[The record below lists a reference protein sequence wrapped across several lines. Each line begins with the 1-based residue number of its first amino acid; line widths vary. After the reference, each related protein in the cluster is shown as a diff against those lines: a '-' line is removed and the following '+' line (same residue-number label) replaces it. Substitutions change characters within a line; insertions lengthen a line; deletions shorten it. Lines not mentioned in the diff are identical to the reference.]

1 MHKWYDE
8 QESSLAV
15 VVASR
20 IRILRNFKAY
30 LFPSCLSLEQKKDLS
45 IIVQDKL
52 DQLPDVL
59 EQKFE
64 KCFLDE
70 FSDVHRMALRER
82 QVINKFSN
90 DNKDGVGLILSSDE
104 SVSLTINGMDHLRIQ
119 ISRCGMEL
127 EEIWKEMNKLDDF
140 VNEQF
145 EYAFHD
151 KFGYMTIYPTNVGTG
166 MRAYLVLHLPMLSS
180 SKRFRTLLNEISRY
194 GVTVKGAFGE
204 GQDNDGN
211 MFVLYNQKTL
221 GLSEKDIIQVLI
233 KVARQLASQEK
244 AVRRQVLSTHRLELE
259 DSIYRSYGILKYAKN
274 LSLKEAID
282 HLSQIRLGQEEGLI
296 SFKGTCNCYKMMLGV
311 QNANLQVYWDRPME
325 EKALNKVRTSYIQR
339 HIPELDVDTK

>member
-1 MHKWYDE
+1 MHKWYDD
-8 QESSLAV
+8 QENSLAV

-30 LFPSCLSLEQKKDLS
+30 LFPPCLKSEQKKDLS
-45 IIVQDKL
+45 IVVQDKL
-52 DQLPDVL
+52 DNLPVIL

-64 KCFLDE
+64 KCMLDE

-90 DNKDGVGLILSSDE
+90 EKKDGIGLILSNDE
-104 SVSLTINGMDHLRIQ
+104 SVSITINGMDHLRMQ

-127 EEIWKEMNKLDDF
+127 EEIWNDMNRLDDF

-145 EYAFHD
+145 EYAFHE

-204 GQDNDGN
+204 GQDNEGN

-221 GLSEKDIIQVLI
+221 GLSEKDIIQVLV

-244 AVRRQVLSTHRLELE
+244 AVRRQVLTTHHLELE
-259 DSIYRSYGILKYAKN
+259 DSIYRSYGTLKYAKN
-274 LSLKEAID
+274 LSLKETID
-282 HLSQIRLGQEEGLI
+282 HLSQIRLGQEEGML
-296 SFKGTCNCYKMMLGV
+296 SFKDTCNCYKMMLGA
-311 QNANLQVYWDRPME
+311 QNANLQVYWDRPMD
-325 EKALNKVRTSYIQR
+325 EKALNKVRAVYIQKN
-339 HIPELDVDTK
+339 IPELNVE